1 MSHVHIHFY
10 GITLHVMKFVKQ
22 ANGKLGNVLPVRSS
36 ELGRRGDHRR
46 EVHSCL
52 HNKGPCLCPCP
63 CHSPCPHPREDGKDV
78 EVSSVLVAWSTGLAV
93 LVARRGIVTDRGSIT
108 VARLLVLVLVVLIL
122 IFVTEGPSAGTVR
135 S

>member
-63 CHSPCPHPREDGKDV
+63 CHSPCPCPCCQRFSCRRRRELRSCQLGLRTSLRELRTGRWAPCPWVPCCARPRT
-78 EVSSVLVAWSTGLAV
+78 WH
-93 LVARRGIVTDRGSIT
+93 
-108 VARLLVLVLVVLIL
+108 
-122 IFVTEGPSAGTVR
+122 
-135 S
+135 